1 MDETI
6 NELET
11 GNTLFVIN
19 QCNSNCIMCPDTDHN
34 RRLPNNI
41 TIEDLTR
48 RIDSMDSKS
57 LDVIITGGEP
67 TLLKTQLYNMIFNC
81 YKKMPDVK
89 VTLLT
94 NGRAFADKGYSELF
108 KPFRADKFIVEIP
121 IHGYNPETHDRIT
134 QSAGSFEQTIA
145 GTRNIMALGIPV
157 SIRIVL
163 SKLNS
168 DYLIKICEYL
178 VKEFPQLVSI
188 SIMGLEMLGSAYK
201 YRDKVWVDFQDVKE
215 VLENSIEIC
224 FRGGITPQI
233 YNFPLCLFQEKFWVF
248 YRKSIT
254 PSKISY
260 KPQCQ
265 GCSMKSQCGGFFFST
280 IRHTNFQ
287 VKPFD

>member
-1 MDETI
+1 
-6 NELET
+6 
-11 GNTLFVIN
+11 
-19 QCNSNCIMCPDTDHN
+19 
-34 RRLPNNI
+34 
-41 TIEDLTR
+41 
-48 RIDSMDSKS
+48 
-57 LDVIITGGEP
+57 
-67 TLLKTQLYNMIFNC
+67 
-81 YKKMPDVK
+81 MPDVK

-178 VKEFPQLVSI
+178 VKEFPQLISI